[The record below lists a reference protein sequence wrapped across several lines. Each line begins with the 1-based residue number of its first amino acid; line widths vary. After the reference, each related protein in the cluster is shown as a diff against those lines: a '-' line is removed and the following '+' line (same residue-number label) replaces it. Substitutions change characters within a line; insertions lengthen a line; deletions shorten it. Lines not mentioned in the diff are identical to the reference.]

1 MEMAKPPKKTGQPW
15 SAEDVQL
22 LKKEIKE
29 NTPTRVLGLH
39 LERTPVAVQKKASA
53 LGLSLKPVNQS
64 PR

>member
-1 MEMAKPPKKTGQPW
+1 MAKPPKKNGQPW

-39 LERTPVAVQKKASA
+39 LERSPTAVQKKANA